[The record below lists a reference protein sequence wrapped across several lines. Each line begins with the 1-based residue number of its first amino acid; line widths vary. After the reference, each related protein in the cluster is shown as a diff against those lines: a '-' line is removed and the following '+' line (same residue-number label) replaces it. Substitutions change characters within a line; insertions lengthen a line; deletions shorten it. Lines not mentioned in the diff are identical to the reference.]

1 MKFEVGDIIQ
11 NNLALDYGIISNIY
25 YDEFD
30 ATCIKVI
37 YFNIPDRTFNYRQY
51 DSSIAFEHLIKK
63 IT

>member
-11 NNLALDYGIISNIY
+11 NNLALDYGIISDVY
-25 YDEFD
+25 YDEFY

-37 YFNIPDRTFNYRQY
+37 YFDIPHQTFDYRVY
-51 DSSIAFEHLIKK
+51 DSSIFEHLIKK